1 MKTQEKEHITY
12 DALCTAFK
20 LIPRRTQLSEIL
32 GCKELIEMFEKG
44 TEKMTANYPLL
55 VGIEVKESP
64 LFPYRDQDGETII
77 GTILNREEGT
87 ISLIYRK

>member
-1 MKTQEKEHITY
+1 MEYFVNIEMY
-12 DALCTAFK
+12 DNFILGCVGSE
-20 LIPRRTQLSEIL
+20 LSEIL